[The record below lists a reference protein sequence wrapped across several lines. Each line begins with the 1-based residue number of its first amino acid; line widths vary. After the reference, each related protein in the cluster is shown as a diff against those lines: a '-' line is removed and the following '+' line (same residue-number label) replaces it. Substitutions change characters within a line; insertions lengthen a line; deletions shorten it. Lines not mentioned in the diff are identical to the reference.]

1 MPTDP
6 VKNAKTPVDRSK
18 RYACRFSCG
27 FETHWPAARGRHES
41 ARHNGH
47 APADS
52 AARSVPGA
60 GNVKPAERERRLP
73 APARMERLLDELRK
87 QHDELL
93 QALKKTSLLVLA
105 ERDLRSREAEQMRAD
120 LNTVYAVLERSRKD
134 REQRLTA
141 LVR

>member
-1 MPTDP
+1 
-6 VKNAKTPVDRSK
+6 
-18 RYACRFSCG
+18 
-27 FETHWPAARGRHES
+27 
-41 ARHNGH
+41 
-47 APADS
+47 
-52 AARSVPGA
+52 
-60 GNVKPAERERRLP
+60 
-73 APARMERLLDELRK
+73 MERLLDELRK

-93 QALKKTSLLVLA
+93 QALKKASLLVLA